1 MMDEVEVY
9 DVRTVCL
16 HTIKRDKRKTYD
28 LIIVLTVLRG
38 NLKSL
43 LSVNPVTFELSL
55 LQKRLKIPF
64 LYRLLLSSILQI
76 SSRLDKYGDVSKT
89 QYE

>member
-1 MMDEVEVY
+1 MDGVEVY
-9 DVRTVCL
+9 DVRTVFL

-76 SSRLDKYGDVSKT
+76 SSRLDKYGDASKN

>member
-1 MMDEVEVY
+1 MDGVEVY

-28 LIIVLTVLRG
+28 LIIVLRG

-55 LQKRLKIPF
+55 LHKRLKIPF

-76 SSRLDKYGDVSKT
+76 SSTLDKYGDVSKN